1 MDASGKPQA
10 SRELIERLSNPTIA
24 AGSASAYGMTRYQSV
39 NRKCDNERRFIK
51 RYRDS
56 TVVNSSLGPRRVGS
70 EMGAVRRRTV
80 QADQAEGSV
89 SLVGQNR
96 RLNSV
101 SLRPNSTEANN
112 RQAFNSGNTQP
123 TFREPPARG
132 YDPFS

>member
-101 SLRPNSTEANN
+101 SLRPNSTEVNN

>member
-10 SRELIERLSNPTIA
+10 SRELIERLSDPTIA
-24 AGSASAYGMTRYQSV
+24 AGSASAYGMTRYQSA
-39 NRKCDNERRFIK
+39 NRKCDTERRFIK
-51 RYRDS
+51 SYRDS
-56 TVVNSSLGPRRVGS
+56 AVVNPSLGPRRVGS
-70 EMGAVRRRTV
+70 EMGVVRRRTV
-80 QADQAEGSV
+80 QADQAEGGV
-89 SLVGQNR
+89 SLAGQNR

-101 SLRPNSTEANN
+101 SPRPNSTEVNN

>member
-10 SRELIERLSNPTIA
+10 SRELIERLSNPTVA
-24 AGSASAYGMTRYQSV
+24 AGSASAYGTTRYQSL

-51 RYRDS
+51 GYRDS
-56 TVVNSSLGPRRVGS
+56 AVVNSNLGPRRVGS
-70 EMGAVRRRTV
+70 EMGVVRRRTV

-89 SLVGQNR
+89 PLAGQNR
-96 RLNSV
+96 RLNNV
-101 SLRPNSTEANN
+101 SPRPNSTEANN